1 MLLTEVSPVAE
12 QSSSFAAELSSA
24 YAADWSRLRRLSAR
38 IVGDDRAEEVVQ
50 EAVMRLW
57 RAPERFDPRR
67 GTLAGYL
74 TVLCRGAAIDRI
86 RADAARTAREAR
98 SAWGSD
104 LTYSLPAAVDDRM
117 VTEALAGLPERERT
131 PIVLAMYD
139 GMSYRQI
146 AASLALPEG
155 TVKSRIRAGLRRL
168 RDSLEPDALR

>member
-1 MLLTEVSPVAE
+1 MLLTDPSAALDPSP
-12 QSSSFAAELSSA
+12 SFAAELSAA
-24 YAADWSRLRRLSAR
+24 YAADWSRLRRLTAR

-57 RAPERFDPRR
+57 RAPERFDARR
-67 GTLAGYL
+67 GNLAGYL

-86 RADAARTAREAR
+86 RADAARSARETRA
-98 SAWGSD
+98 AWGSD
-104 LTYSLPAAVDDRM
+104 ATCSLPTLTDDR
-117 VTEALAGLPERERT
+117 VITDALAGLPDRERT

-146 AASLALPEG
+146 ADSLHLPEG

-168 RDSLEPDALR
+168 RGALEPEALR